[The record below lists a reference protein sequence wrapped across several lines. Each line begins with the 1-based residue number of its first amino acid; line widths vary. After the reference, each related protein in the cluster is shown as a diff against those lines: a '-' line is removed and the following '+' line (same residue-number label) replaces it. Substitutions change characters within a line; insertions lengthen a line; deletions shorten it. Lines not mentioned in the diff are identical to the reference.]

1 MGDPDALPIHADAR
15 VLGATLKAGEA
26 LDHPMSEGSKAYLV
40 GATGRFLVNGV
51 EARARDGVAIR
62 DLEQLRIEALE
73 DAELVL
79 VETF

>member
-1 MGDPDALPIHADAR
+1 
-15 VLGATLKAGEA
+15 
-26 LDHPMSEGSKAYLV
+26 MSEGSKAYLV